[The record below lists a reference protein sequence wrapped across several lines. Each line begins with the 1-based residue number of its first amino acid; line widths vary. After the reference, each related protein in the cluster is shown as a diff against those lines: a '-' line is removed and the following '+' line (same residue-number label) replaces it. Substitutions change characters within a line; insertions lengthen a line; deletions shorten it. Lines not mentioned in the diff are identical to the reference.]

1 MNTAAPSPSSA
12 QLFATARPPYKVTSL
27 RVLRSEW
34 AKFWSLRSTWI
45 ALGLALLFMVAFG
58 VIAAMQAKNQLTTYG
73 QLRGHF
79 AGDTGVGLALFG
91 INFGQLVLGVLGVLV
106 AAGEYST
113 GLIRSTLAAVPRR
126 LPVLW
131 AKAAVVG
138 PVALVVGAIGAFAAF
153 GIGAR
158 IISGTPVALSLSSA
172 GVVRSLLGGGLYL
185 ALVAVIG
192 LALGALLRSAA
203 GGIAVLVATLLLV
216 PGLVALLPS
225 SWENDVSPY
234 LPSNAGGSM
243 YAISPASTDLSPTAG
258 LAVLAGW
265 TVLVL
270 AGGAWRLK
278 RSDA

>member
-1 MNTAAPSPSSA
+1 MSTATQTPPSA
-12 QLFATARPPYKVTSL
+12 QLPERATRPGYKLTSV

-45 ALGLALLFMVAFG
+45 TLGLALLFLVAFG
-58 VIAAMQAKNQLTTYG
+58 VIAANRAEAQFNDGRLE
-73 QLRGHF
+73 GHF
-79 AGDTGVGLALFG
+79 AGDTAVDLALFG
-91 INFGQLVLGVLGVLV
+91 INFGQLVVGVLGVLV
-106 AAGEYST
+106 MAGEYST

-131 AKAAVVG
+131 SKAAVLAPVVAAVG
-138 PVALVVGAIGAFAAF
+138 VAGALAAF
-153 GIGAR
+153 GIGR
-158 IISGTPVALSLSSA
+158 HFLSGTPMALSLSGA

-192 LALGALLRSAA
+192 IALGALLRSVA
-203 GGIAVLVATLLLV
+203 GGIAVLVAALLLL
-216 PGLVALLPS
+216 PGLVALLPT
-225 SWENDVSPY
+225 SWQDNVSPY

-243 YAISPASTDLSPTAG
+243 YALSPDASALSPGSG

-265 TVLVL
+265 TVLAL
-270 AGGAWRLK
+270 AGAAWRLK